1 MLNYSAPG
9 WKCSFKLNAQAFRC
23 LVLVI
28 HCINPHLCVTVLE
41 HFALPKQQ
49 LFLKGP
55 EKKKKY
61 YQGCEEKKYIQGD
74 AERKPVMPFHFL
86 HVKWV

>member
-28 HCINPHLCVTVLE
+28 HCINPHLCATVLE

-55 EKKKKY
+55 EKKSITRVVRKKNTS
-61 YQGCEEKKYIQGD
+61 K
-74 AERKPVMPFHFL
+74 VMQKENLSCLFTSFM
-86 HVKWV
+86 